1 LAARQPATETSAH
14 HGAEPRFASKVDTWP
29 SWRSRS
35 RSVGGMVALI
45 VLVGALVAL
54 AVALAVLL
62 VWVIVSA
69 AVT

>member
-14 HGAEPRFASKVDTWP
+14 HGGEPRFAAKVDTWP
-29 SWRSRS
+29 SWRSRG
-35 RSVGGMVALI
+35 RSVGGMAVLI
-45 VLVGALVAL
+45 VLVGALVAM
-54 AVALAVLL
+54 AIALAVLL